1 MGDPDHEQRRSLK
14 DPLPSGPAG
23 RSGHPVRVLHIC
35 RRYHPFAGGTE
46 KYVHDLAFAQAEA
59 GREVTI
65 LTLDRDVAGPT
76 KGLPRRE
83 TIDGLE
89 VVRVPGRGIPQ
100 VAITYRPDRIW
111 REIARHDV
119 VHIHDLRFS
128 LASTVI
134 GAVLARRPRI
144 LHTHGLIFHSGSA
157 SKLKRLAML
166 LYFGPLLRL
175 GGVRSVAS
183 SETDMAL
190 LLRDA
195 PYLAGRTATFPNAI
209 PLSPLL
215 SLERRPIP
223 GRVVSIGR
231 LVPNKALTDL
241 VRALARIDDLDWSL
255 VLAGES
261 NPEELA
267 RIKAEIA
274 ELGVHDRVT
283 FVLGFPEDEMPG
295 LLASAAL
302 AAFPSKGEGFGIAL
316 LEAMAAGVP
325 LLANAIAAHEA
336 LLGEDLAGQ
345 LIDFG
350 DAEAAAESIRAML
363 KTPKAELDGL
373 SIRVRARAADYDI
386 ARLVRQIDD
395 LYVQLGV
402 RPRSR

>member
-1 MGDPDHEQRRSLK
+1 
-14 DPLPSGPAG
+14 
-23 RSGHPVRVLHIC
+23 
-35 RRYHPFAGGTE
+35 
-46 KYVHDLAFAQAEA
+46 
-59 GREVTI
+59 
-65 LTLDRDVAGPT
+65 
-76 KGLPRRE
+76 
-83 TIDGLE
+83 
-89 VVRVPGRGIPQ
+89 
-100 VAITYRPDRIW
+100 
-111 REIARHDV
+111 
-119 VHIHDLRFS
+119 
-128 LASTVI
+128 
-134 GAVLARRPRI
+134 
-144 LHTHGLIFHSGSA
+144 
-157 SKLKRLAML
+157 ML

-183 SETDMAL
+183 SETDMHL

-261 NPEELA
+261 NSEELA

-295 LLASAAL
+295 LLGSAAL

-325 LLANAIAAHEA
+325 LLANAIPAHEA
-336 LLGEDLAGQ
+336 LLGDDLAGQ
-345 LIDFG
+345 LIEFG
-350 DAEAAAESIRAML
+350 DAEAAADSIRAML
-363 KTPKAELDGL
+363 KTPKADLDAL
-373 SIRVRARAADYDI
+373 SASLRARAADYDI
-386 ARLVRQIDD
+386 ARLVRQIDE
-395 LYVQLGV
+395 LYAQLGV